1 MILLI
6 LKALLVGFILTI
18 TSLGP
23 SKLMAMQRTFVY
35 GPKNGLT
42 LAAGSAF
49 VDILYS
55 LIPAI
60 GMTFWALDLD
70 AWRPWIDYAFLVMAI
85 VWGIVFALK
94 NTQLSQKEG
103 GRMNVAG
110 AFGIGFG
117 LNIINPSNV
126 ATVTAGFALLGM
138 NLTGVS
144 TGNAILIAACVG
156 LGSFAAWGAQIYLFH
171 YLREHITEKRLAFII
186 RCVGLTLAVGGAF
199 GLGYMV
205 ADVIDIF

>member
-6 LKALLVGFILTI
+6 LKALLVGFILTL

-42 LAAGSAF
+42 LAAGSAI
-49 VDILYS
+49 VDVLYS

-85 VWGIVFALK
+85 IWGIVFALK
-94 NTQLSQKEG
+94 NTRLEHKEG
-103 GRMNVAG
+103 GRMNAAG

-117 LNIINPSNV
+117 LNVINPSNI
-126 ATVTAGFALLGM
+126 ATVTAGFALVGM
-138 NLTGVS
+138 DLTGVS
-144 TGNAILIAACVG
+144 TGNAFLIAICVG
-156 LGSFAAWGAQIYLFH
+156 VGSFAAWGGQIYLFH
-171 YLREHITEKRLAFII
+171 YLRRHITEKRLAFII
-186 RCVGLTLAVGGAF
+186 RCVGIMLAVGGAF

-205 ADVIDIF
+205 ADVVDIF

>member
-1 MILLI
+1 MFLLF
-6 LKALLVGFILTI
+6 LQAVLVGLVLTF

-60 GMTFWALDLD
+60 GMTYWSFDIADL
-70 AWRPWIDYAFLVMAI
+70 RPWVDYVVVAMAI
-85 VWGIVFALK
+85 ITGAIFTLKSTALEH
-94 NTQLSQKEG
+94 KEG
-103 GRMNVAG
+103 GRLNAAG

-126 ATVTAGFALLGM
+126 ATVGAGFALLG
-138 NLTGVS
+138 LAVEGLS
-144 TGNAILIAACVG
+144 TGNAILLAVG
-156 LGSFAAWGAQIYLFH
+156 VGVGSFAAWGAQIYLFH
-171 YLREHITEKRLAFII
+171 YLREHITEKRLAFIV
-186 RCVGLTLAVGGAF
+186 RSFGLLLVVGG
-199 GLGYMV
+199 GVYLGYML
-205 ADVIDIF
+205 ADYIDLF